1 MNAPRGNL
9 EAACREIAKNTCSAD
24 VWRYRV
30 EDWFICRRTTGG
42 TVDQCHKDMQM
53 LYGFEIEKNSIAP
66 RVTELKS
73 VRPGEP
79 EPRLYPTGETRLT
92 RSGKPAV
99 VYAHRTF
106 FKPANKNPQQTLF
119 GGAA

>member
-9 EAACREIAKNTCSAD
+9 EAACREIAHQTCSAD

-30 EDWFICRRTTGG
+30 ESWFIGRNTTGG
-42 TVDQCHKDMQM
+42 TVDQCHKDMQQV
-53 LYGFEIEKNSIAP
+53 YGFEVEKNSIAP
-66 RVTELKS
+66 RVTELKTAD
-73 VRPGEP
+73 P
-79 EPRLYPTGETRLT
+79 PRLYPTGETRLT

-106 FKPANKNPQQTLF
+106 FRPVEKNPQQTLF